1 MLKVQEYLVNKSNE
15 LGTKL
20 EALEALKQEFGI
32 KFRLYPEDG
41 MVLLDYDQINSPK
54 SHPIVIEC
62 RSLILCCHT
71 FGVVSRKFDR
81 FFNYGECPEYYEDF
95 DFSKAQVFEKVDGSL
110 IGIYYNFFTDKW
122 EISTRGMA
130 KAEGP
135 HSFYPTFRDCVL
147 DTFGF
152 RDENH
157 FQSVFD
163 DLSLQ
168 HFWTCEE
175 AFARIDRRYYTF
187 VFECIGPK
195 NKCVKRY
202 DDAEMV
208 CLGVIENFTG
218 KTLHKKEV
226 EVERILSRDFGL
238 YVRLPKVYEASDA
251 ESIVNMVSKF
261 KDLDEGVVA
270 FDPVS
275 NKRVKIKSATYVAAH
290 KLRGNDPVPTK
301 KNLLTV
307 IFEGEVD
314 ELLAYFPEFK
324 EYVDPIVEEVNST
337 KSELARIWEEV
348 KNIETQ
354 KDFALAVKNFKF
366 SNVLFEA
373 RKTQQPVEKVF
384 EEMSL
389 NYKLKLFGA

>member
-152 RDENH
+152 TSEPE
-157 FQSVFD
+157 FQK
-163 DLSLQ
+163 
-168 HFWTCEE
+168 
-175 AFARIDRRYYTF
+175 TF
-187 VFECIGPK
+187 SGFNCYHTYVFECIGPK

-202 DDAEMV
+202 ESPEMV
-208 CLGVIENFTG
+208 CLGVIDKHTG
-218 KTLHKKEV
+218 KPVRENGTV
-226 EVERILSRDFGL
+226 GQVAYALSRVHKL
-238 YVRLPKVYEASDA
+238 NVRLPKVYEASDA
-251 ESIVNMVSKF
+251 ESIVKMVSEF

-270 FDPVS
+270 FDPVA

>member
-32 KFRLYPEDG
+32 KYRLYPEDG

-62 RSLILCCHT
+62 RSLILRYHT

-152 RDENH
+152 KNEQE
-157 FQSVFD
+157 FQK
-163 DLSLQ
+163 
-168 HFWTCEE
+168 
-175 AFARIDRRYYTF
+175 TF
-187 VFECIGPK
+187 SEFVCHHTYVFECIGPK

-202 DDAEMV
+202 ESPEMV
-208 CLGVIENFTG
+208 CLGVINKHTG
-218 KTLHKKEV
+218 KIALKGGTAEEVAYVLSHTHK
-226 EVERILSRDFGL
+226 LN
-238 YVRLPKVYEASDA
+238 VRLPKVYEASDA
-251 ESIVNMVSKF
+251 ESIVKMVSEF

-324 EYVDPIVEEVNST
+324 EYIDPLQARLSWIVGAMGEDWL
-337 KSELARIWEEV
+337 KV
-348 KNIETQ
+348 KDIESQ
-354 KDFALAVKNFKF
+354 KDFALAVKDKPY

-373 RKTQQPVEKVF
+373 RKKNQDPVKVF
-384 EEMSL
+384 DGMTLS
-389 NYKLKLFGA
+389 YKLRLFGE

>member
-32 KFRLYPEDG
+32 KYRLYPEDG

-135 HSFYPTFRDCVL
+135 HYFYPTFRDCVL

-152 RDENH
+152 RDEDH
-157 FQSVFD
+157 FQTVFD
-163 DLSLQ
+163 DVGNY
-168 HFWTCEE
+168 
-175 AFARIDRRYYTF
+175 YYTY

-208 CLGVIENFTG
+208 CLGIIDNKTG
-218 KTLHKKEV
+218 KTLHEKEV
-226 EVERILSRDFGL
+226 EVEHILSRDFGL

-251 ESIVNMVSKF
+251 ESIVKMVSEF

-337 KSELARIWEEV
+337 KSELVRIWEEV

-354 KDFALAVKNFKF
+354 KDFALAVKNYKF

-373 RKTQQPVEKVF
+373 RKTQHAVEKVF

>member
-1 MLKVQEYLVNKSNE
+1 MLKVQEYLVNKYNE
-15 LGTKL
+15 LGNKIW
-20 EALEALKQEFGI
+20 ALEALKQEFGI
-32 KFRLYPEDG
+32 KYRLYPEDS

-135 HSFYPTFRDCVL
+135 HSFYLTFRDCVL

-152 RDENH
+152 TSESE
-157 FQSVFD
+157 FQ
-163 DLSLQ
+163 
-168 HFWTCEE
+168 E
-175 AFARIDRRYYTF
+175 TF
-187 VFECIGPK
+187 SRFNCYHTYVFECIGPK

-202 DDAEMV
+202 ESPEMV
-208 CLGVIENFTG
+208 CLGVVDKHTG
-218 KTLHKKEV
+218 KIVHEYGKAEQVAYVLS
-226 EVERILSRDFGL
+226 RILKL
-238 YVRLPKVYEASDA
+238 NVRLPKVYEASDA
-251 ESIVNMVSKF
+251 ESIVKMVSEF

-290 KLRGNDPVPTK
+290 KLRGNDPVPTV
-301 KNLLTV
+301 KNMLTV

-314 ELLAYFPEFK
+314 ELLAYFPEFE
-324 EYVDPIVEEVNST
+324 EYINPLRDKINEALAEMQEVWSNVKGVEN
-337 KSELARIWEEV
+337 
-348 KNIETQ
+348 Q
-354 KDFALAVKNFKF
+354 KDFALAIKDCKLK
-366 SNVLFEA
+366 NVLFEA
-373 RKTQQPVEKVF
+373 RKNNSDPIHAFNTLN
-384 EEMSL
+384 L
-389 NYKLKLFGA
+389 NYKLKIFGA

>member
-15 LGTKL
+15 VGSKLG
-20 EALEALKQEFGI
+20 ALEALKQEFGI
-32 KFRLYPEDG
+32 KYRLYPEDS

-110 IGIYYNFFTDKW
+110 IGIYYNFFADKW

-135 HSFYPTFRDCVL
+135 HLFYPTFRDCVL

-152 RDENH
+152 TGESE
-157 FQSVFD
+157 FQ
-163 DLSLQ
+163 
-168 HFWTCEE
+168 E
-175 AFARIDRRYYTF
+175 TF
-187 VFECIGPK
+187 SRFNCYHTYVFECIGPK

-202 DDAEMV
+202 EYPEMV
-208 CLGVIENFTG
+208 CLGVIDKHTG
-218 KTLHKKEV
+218 KPVRENGTV
-226 EVERILSRDFGL
+226 EQVAYVLSRVHKL
-238 YVRLPKVYEASDA
+238 NVRLPKVYESSDA
-251 ESIVNMVSKF
+251 ESIVKMVSEF

-337 KSELARIWEEV
+337 KAELSRIWEEV
-348 KNIETQ
+348 QNIETQ

-373 RKTQQPVEKVF
+373 RKTQQAVEKVF
-384 EEMSL
+384 EGMSL

>member
-32 KFRLYPEDG
+32 KYRLYPEDG

-71 FGVVSRKFDR
+71 FGVVSRKLDR

-135 HSFYPTFRDCVL
+135 HSFYPSFRDCVL

-152 RDENH
+152 RDEDH

-163 DLSLQ
+163 DLSLR
-168 HFWTCEE
+168 HFWTYC
-175 AFARIDRRYYTF
+175 ALYYTF
-187 VFECIGPK
+187 VFECIGPL
-195 NKCVKRY
+195 NKCVKQY
-202 DDAEMV
+202 QKPEMV

-218 KTLHKKEV
+218 KTLHKKDVCV
-226 EVERILSRDFGL
+226 EHILTGFGL
-238 YVRLPKVYEASDA
+238 NVRLPKVYEASDA
-251 ESIVNMVSKF
+251 ESIVKMVSEF

-270 FDPVS
+270 FDPVA

-324 EYVDPIVEEVNST
+324 EYIDPIVEEVNST
-337 KSELARIWEEV
+337 KAELYRIWEEV

-354 KDFALAVKNFKF
+354 KDFALVVKNFKV